1 MYKTVNERTESRK
14 GGSLYA
20 KFLYL
25 IHQIRKAD
33 AAVDPILET
42 EQERQAVV
50 EAARE
55 RKEKRAQEKNE
66 KQVKAPWRPTKN
78 KRGKKAKTEDS
89 LKQQVPANTVS
100 SKT

>member
-1 MYKTVNERTESRK
+1 MS
-14 GGSLYA
+14 
-20 KFLYL
+20 
-25 IHQIRKAD
+25 
-33 AAVDPILET
+33 VDPILET
-42 EQERQAVV
+42 EQARQAPE

-55 RKEKRAQEKNE
+55 REEERAQEKNE

-100 SKT
+100 FKT

>member
-20 KFLYL
+20 MFLNL
-25 IHQIRKAD
+25 IHQFRRAD
-33 AAVDPILET
+33 ATVDPILET
-42 EQERQAVV
+42 EQERQAVE

-55 RKEKRAQEKNE
+55 RKEKRAQGKNE

-100 SKT
+100 FKT